1 MTFANFCNTY
11 NQKLLTNSDAG
22 KAFLFLSDPY
32 TISNLITFT
41 DMKLPAISGVGAIL
55 EKTFNNTTTFTMENP
70 HNRQMI
76 GKMVKFILSFFGY
89 ETEINGLEERA
100 QLRQF
105 SNCTFFKTA
114 AVYHKKNTPALKQLV
129 ITIQ

>member
-1 MTFANFCNTY
+1 MTSQNFCTTY
-11 NQKLLTNSDAG
+11 NQKLLTHSDAE
-22 KAFLFLSDPY
+22 KAFLFLSNPH
-32 TISNLITFT
+32 TIANLITFT
-41 DMKLPAISGVGAIL
+41 DMKLPAISGVGSNL
-55 EKTFNNTTTFTMENP
+55 ESTFDNSTTFTMENP

-105 SNCTFFKTA
+105 SKCTFFKTA
-114 AVYHKKNTPALKQLV
+114 AVYHKKSVPAQKQLV